1 MSTSTLAF
9 SVNSTARIQSFGET
23 MATNG
28 SITDQAAQALG
39 DAVKSVSDAT
49 GAAIQAV
56 SDAVPEATP
65 LAPSL
70 DTTALGN
77 SLKDAATYSSETLE
91 ASFPETAK
99 LLNGPSGIAGTAEW
113 KAVVNAASQQKAKH
127 LRDQLEDAERCASL
141 RVEAEGVLLD
151 FARQKV
157 DQETMSKLV
166 ALARKANVEGKRDAM
181 FRGDVIN
188 ETEKRSVF
196 HAALRA
202 PKTAAPMVA
211 NGEDQ
216 VKFVNSVLDKIED
229 FTQRVRSGKWVGATG
244 KKLTTVLAIGIGGS
258 YLGPEFLYEAL
269 RADAACKKAA
279 EGRTLKFIANVD
291 PVDFARQVR

>member
-1 MSTSTLAF
+1 
-9 SVNSTARIQSFGET
+9 
-23 MATNG
+23 
-28 SITDQAAQALG
+28 
-39 DAVKSVSDAT
+39 
-49 GAAIQAV
+49 
-56 SDAVPEATP
+56 
-65 LAPSL
+65 
-70 DTTALGN
+70 
-77 SLKDAATYSSETLE
+77 
-91 ASFPETAK
+91 
-99 LLNGPSGIAGTAEW
+99 
-113 KAVVNAASQQKAKH
+113 
-127 LRDQLEDAERCASL
+127 
-141 RVEAEGVLLD
+141 
-151 FARQKV
+151 
-157 DQETMSKLV
+157 MSKLV

-269 RADAACKKAA
+269 RADAACKEAA
-279 EGRTLKFIANVD
+279 AGRTLKFIANVD
-291 PVDFARQVR
+291 PVDSRRQVDGAFAPSSRLVSVRVWWWSFFHFEVSLHAGRRRRRVLDVGGGGVEVLYYC

>member
-1 MSTSTLAF
+1 M
-9 SVNSTARIQSFGET
+9 
-23 MATNG
+23 
-28 SITDQAAQALG
+28 
-39 DAVKSVSDAT
+39 
-49 GAAIQAV
+49 
-56 SDAVPEATP
+56 
-65 LAPSL
+65 
-70 DTTALGN
+70 
-77 SLKDAATYSSETLE
+77 
-91 ASFPETAK
+91 
-99 LLNGPSGIAGTAEW
+99 
-113 KAVVNAASQQKAKH
+113 
-127 LRDQLEDAERCASL
+127 
-141 RVEAEGVLLD
+141 D

-157 DQETMSKLV
+157 DQDTMSKLV

-202 PKTAAPMVA
+202 PKGAAPMVA

-216 VKFVNSVLDKIED
+216 VKFVNTVLDKIED

-269 RADAACKKAA
+269 RADTKCKKAA
-279 EGRTLKFIANVD
+279 AGRTLKFIANVD
-291 PVDFARQVR
+291 PVDFARQVL

>member
-1 MSTSTLAF
+1 
-9 SVNSTARIQSFGET
+9 
-23 MATNG
+23 MATDPSRNA
-28 SITDQAAQALG
+28 SITDQAAAALG
-39 DAVKSVSDAT
+39 EAAKSISDAA
-49 GAAIQAV
+49 GAAIEAV

-99 LLNGPSGIAGTAEW
+99 LLNGPGGIAGTAEW
-113 KAVVNAASQQKAKH
+113 KAVVNAANQQKAKH

-141 RVEAEGVLLD
+141 RCEAEGVLMD

-269 RADAACKKAA
+269 RADASCKKAA
-279 EGRTLKFIANVD
+279 DGRTLKFIANVD

>member
-1 MSTSTLAF
+1 M
-9 SVNSTARIQSFGET
+9 
-23 MATNG
+23 
-28 SITDQAAQALG
+28 
-39 DAVKSVSDAT
+39 
-49 GAAIQAV
+49 
-56 SDAVPEATP
+56 PEATP

-99 LLNGPSGIAGTAEW
+99 LLNGPTGIAGTAEW
-113 KAVVNAASQQKAKH
+113 KAVAQAATQQKAKH

-141 RVEAEGVLLD
+141 RVEAEGVLMD

-202 PKTAAPMVA
+202 PKTAAPMIA

-244 KKLTTVLAIGIGGS
+244 KKLTTSSRLGLAVLPRRSSSTSAAGGRDVQS
-258 YLGPEFLYEAL
+258 C
-269 RADAACKKAA
+269 R
-279 EGRTLKFIANVD
+279 R
-291 PVDFARQVR
+291 

>member
-1 MSTSTLAF
+1 
-9 SVNSTARIQSFGET
+9 
-23 MATNG
+23 MASRNA

-113 KAVVNAASQQKAKH
+113 KAVAQAATQQKAKH

-141 RVEAEGVLLD
+141 RV
-151 FARQKV
+151 
-157 DQETMSKLV
+157 
-166 ALARKANVEGKRDAM
+166 
-181 FRGDVIN
+181 
-188 ETEKRSVF
+188 
-196 HAALRA
+196 
-202 PKTAAPMVA
+202 
-211 NGEDQ
+211 
-216 VKFVNSVLDKIED
+216 
-229 FTQRVRSGKWVGATG
+229 
-244 KKLTTVLAIGIGGS
+244 
-258 YLGPEFLYEAL
+258 
-269 RADAACKKAA
+269 
-279 EGRTLKFIANVD
+279 
-291 PVDFARQVR
+291 